1 MEPNDEALVLA
12 CRRGDATAWETLVI
26 RYQRLI
32 YSIPR
37 RAGLD
42 EEASADVFQRVFMTL
57 VEKIDSIEQPGR
69 ISAWLSTTA
78 RRETWRVCRHQR
90 ANMTLS
96 SPDDESV
103 IDSLV
108 DEALLPDDLL
118 LRMEEQHRVR
128 IAVAALDD
136 RCRNLLTMLFYQ
148 SDPPSYTEIAAAL
161 GISEG
166 SIGPTRAR
174 CLQKMRRLLEHQ
186 G

>member
-42 EEASADVFQRVFMTL
+42 EDASADVFQRVFTTL
-57 VEKIDSIEQPGR
+57 VEKIDSIEQPAR

-78 RRETWRVCRHQR
+78 RRETWRVSRYQR
-90 ANMTLS
+90 TRTS
-96 SPDDESV
+96 FSPDDESM
-103 IDSLV
+103 IETLV

-118 LRMEEQHRVR
+118 LRMEEQHQVR

-136 RCRNLLTMLFYQ
+136 RCRKLLTMLFYQ
-148 SDPPSYTEIAAAL
+148 SHPPSYTEIAATL

>member
-1 MEPNDEALVLA
+1 MEPNDEDLVLA

-42 EEASADVFQRVFMTL
+42 EDASADVFQRVFTTL
-57 VEKIDSIEQPGR
+57 IEKIDSIEQPAR

-78 RRETWRVCRHQR
+78 RRETWRVSRHQR
-90 ANMTLS
+90 TRTSFS
-96 SPDDESV
+96 SDDESM
-103 IDSLV
+103 IETLV

-118 LRMEEQHRVR
+118 LRMEEQHQVR
-128 IAVAALDD
+128 TAVAALDD
-136 RCRNLLTMLFYQ
+136 RCRKLLTMLFYQ
-148 SDPPSYTEIAAAL
+148 SYPPSYTELAATL